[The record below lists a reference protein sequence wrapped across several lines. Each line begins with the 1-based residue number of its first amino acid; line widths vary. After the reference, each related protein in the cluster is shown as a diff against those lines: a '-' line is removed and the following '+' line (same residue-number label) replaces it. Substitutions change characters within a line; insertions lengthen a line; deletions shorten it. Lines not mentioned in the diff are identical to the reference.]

1 MTSLKN
7 CAAILVDNFDNIIF
21 IFSPELLL
29 VQVLK
34 PLTMIPRT
42 ERKEEDERDI
52 RPGEMEVMVT
62 VTILQVLEEEAEVT
76 VAETEEVMIGLEDQK
91 GEVVPVVEEDLD
103 LEEVVKIRDQDPVV
117 LEEDIIDCTGTV
129 DIE

>member
-34 PLTMIPRT
+34 LLTMIPRT

-52 RPGEMEVMVT
+52 RPGEMEAMVT
-62 VTILQVLEEEAEVT
+62 VRILQVLEEAEVT
-76 VAETEEVMIGLEDQK
+76 VAETEEVMTDLEDQK

-103 LEEVVKIRDQDPVV
+103 LEEVVKIKDQDPVV